1 MNCEIINIGD
11 ELLIGQVVN
20 TNAAW
25 MAAELEKN
33 NVHVAHVVTIADDL
47 DDIKLSLDTACQR
60 AQVVIITGGLGP
72 TKDDITK
79 QALCE
84 YFGAKLVL
92 HQPSFDNVADFFAKR
107 GLPFSD
113 VNRMQGMVPD
123 CCEALL
129 NKVGTA
135 PGMWFERTN
144 RIVVSLPGVPSEMQ
158 WLMTTYVL
166 PKLQQRMGHEAILH
180 KTILTCGIGE
190 SFLAAKIADWEDA
203 LPRNVRLAYLPDAGK
218 VRLRLSAHGDNR
230 NALQQ
235 LLDSELHK
243 LLPQISEYIYG
254 YDDDTFA
261 SVVGRLLLQR
271 QQTLATA
278 ESCTG
283 GTLAHRITE
292 VAGASQYYKG
302 GVVSYSNE
310 LKMNLLGVGSETLK
324 TYGAVSEQT
333 ACEMALGCRKRLQ
346 TDFAVATTGI
356 AGPTGGTDE
365 KPLGTV
371 WIAVAT
377 PEGVSAQKYVFRT
390 TRAQHQERTA
400 NQALFDLW
408 QRLKT
413 LQ

>member
-33 NVHVAHVVTIADDL
+33 NVHVAHIVTIADDL
-47 DDIKLSLDTACQR
+47 DDIKRTLNTAIKR
-60 AQVVIITGGLGP
+60 AQVVIVTGGLGP

-79 QALCE
+79 TALCE

-92 HQPSFDNVADFFAKR
+92 HQPSLDNVADFFARR
-107 GLPFSD
+107 GLPLSD
-113 VNRMQGMVPD
+113 VNKMQGMVPD

-135 PGMWFERTN
+135 PGMWFERGEQ
-144 RIVVSLPGVPSEMQ
+144 IIVSLPGVPFEMQ

-166 PKLQQRMGHEAILH
+166 PKLRQHLGHEAILH

-190 SFLAAKIADWEDA
+190 SFLADKIAAWEDA
-203 LPRNVRLAYLPDAGK
+203 LPKNMRLAYLPDAGK
-218 VRLRLSAHGDNR
+218 VRLRLSAHGNSRDE
-230 NALQQ
+230 LQQ
-235 LLDSELHK
+235 QIENEMCK
-243 LLPQISEYIYG
+243 LLPQISEYVYG
-254 YDDDTFA
+254 YDNDTFA

-271 QQTLATA
+271 QQTVATA

-283 GTLAHRITE
+283 GTLAHHITE

-302 GVVSYSNE
+302 GIVSYSNE
-310 LKMNLLGVGSETLK
+310 FKMNLLGVKMQTLQN
-324 TYGAVSEQT
+324 YGAVSEQT
-333 ACEMALGCRKRLQ
+333 ACEMAQGCRERLK

-371 WIAVAT
+371 WIAVADAV
-377 PEGVSAQKYVFRT
+377 GVSAQRYVFRT

-413 LQ
+413 RQ